1 MALKLYRRHRKD
13 CEGNHPEDSRTGE
26 FEEGRRGW
34 KRCACVIHV
43 SGTIAGKF
51 NRKQTGATQWEQA
64 KAIADEWVKAG
75 SWDGE
80 TLPPEPLPEPAQARR
95 VTIERAVKAFLDE
108 LQETAA
114 FATHKKYRL
123 LLTKLIEFSDK
134 RGYVMIDQWEPT
146 DVREFR
152 TSWAINPQTGA
163 RRMSMLKPFFEY
175 CVANEWITRNP
186 ARAVKN
192 PRGRDASEKRAE
204 QKLPFTDDELKRMY
218 RACPKYGTGPR
229 HKWTGEDLADFISL
243 SIYTGLRI
251 SDVALFHID
260 RMQRSGEIR
269 VRTTKAGTHVYTWV
283 PQWLQDRIR
292 AREKVHGP
300 FIFGEHTTKDLDVIT
315 DLWRRKLN
323 KVWELCGPW
332 KEKPTPH
339 RFRHTFARILL
350 QKPGV
355 TVRDVAELLGNTEEI
370 VRKYYGAWVPERQE
384 RLTRILREAFDDK
397 PRPKPNVV
405 VEMPKTGTK

>member
-1 MALKLYRRHRKD
+1 VALNLYRRHRQE
-13 CEGNHPEDSRTGE
+13 CEAGHPEESRSGE
-26 FEEGRRGW
+26 FEERKKGW
-34 KRCACVIHV
+34 KRCACYIFA

-51 NRKQTGATQWEQA
+51 SRRYTGATTWRDALAVAAEWE
-64 KAIADEWVKAG
+64 KAG
-75 SWDGE
+75 SWNGE
-80 TLPPEPLPEPAQARR
+80 AQVPAPLPDPAQPHR
-95 VTIERAVKAFLDE
+95 VTIEYAVKAFLAE

-123 LLTKLIEFSDK
+123 LLTKLIEFSQK

-146 DVREFR
+146 DVRDFR
-152 TSWAINPQTGA
+152 TSWAINPRTGA

-175 CVANEWITRNP
+175 CVANEWTTRNP

-192 PRGRDASEKRAE
+192 PKGRDIDKAQQR
-204 QKLPFTDDELKRMY
+204 LPFTDDELKRMY
-218 RACPKYGTGPR
+218 DACPKYGNTPK
-229 HKWTGEDLADFISL
+229 HKWTGEDVADFISL

-251 SDVALFHID
+251 SDVALFQID
-260 RMQRSGEIR
+260 RMNASGEIR

-292 AREKVHGP
+292 ARAKVHGS

-315 DLWRRKLN
+315 EGWRRKLQN
-323 KVWELCGPW
+323 VWELCGPW
-332 KEKPTPH
+332 KVEPTPH

-355 TVRDVAELLGNTEEI
+355 TVRDVAELLGNTEEMI
-370 VRKYYGAWVPERQE
+370 RKHYGAWVPERQE

-397 PRPKPNVV
+397 PKPKLVAIPKPR
-405 VEMPKTGTK
+405 

>member
-1 MALKLYRRHRKD
+1 MALKLYRRHRKE
-13 CEGNHPEDSRTGE
+13 CEGGHSEDFRSGE

-34 KRCACVIHV
+34 KKCACLIHV
-43 SGTIAGKF
+43 SGTLGGKF
-51 NRKQTGATQWEQA
+51 NRKQTGKSDWEEA
-64 KAIADEWVKAG
+64 KAVAAEWEKAT
-75 SWDGE
+75 SWNGE
-80 TLPPEPLPEPAQARR
+80 ITLPEPLPELTQPSR
-95 VTIERAVKAFLDE
+95 VTIERAVKAFLAE
-108 LQETAA
+108 LQQTAA
-114 FATHKKYRL
+114 LATHKKYRL
-123 LLTKLIEFSDK
+123 LLTKLKEFSDK

-163 RRMSMLKPFFEY
+163 RRMSMLKPFLEY

-192 PRGRDASEKRAE
+192 PKGRDAAEKRAE

-218 RACPKYGTGPR
+218 EACPQYGTTPK
-229 HKWTGEDLADFISL
+229 HKWTGDDVADFISL

-251 SDVALFHID
+251 SDVALFQID
-260 RMQRSGEIR
+260 RLNASGEIH

-292 AREKVHGP
+292 ARAKVHGDY
-300 FIFGEHTTKDLDVIT
+300 IFGSHTTKDLDVIT
-315 DLWRRKLN
+315 EGWRRKLN
-323 KVWELCGPW
+323 KVWDMCGPW
-332 KEKPTPH
+332 KNEPTPH

-355 TVRDVAELLGNTEEI
+355 TVRDVAELLGNTEDMI
-370 VRKYYGAWVPERQE
+370 RKYYGAWVPERQE

-397 PRPKPNVV
+397 PKPKLVAL
-405 VEMPKTGTK
+405 PKRS